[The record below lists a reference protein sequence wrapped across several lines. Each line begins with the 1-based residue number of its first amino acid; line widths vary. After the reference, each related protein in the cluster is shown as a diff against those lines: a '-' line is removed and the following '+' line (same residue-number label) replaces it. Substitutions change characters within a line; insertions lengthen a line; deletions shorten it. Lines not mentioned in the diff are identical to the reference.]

1 MKKLIIFLI
10 RQRLG
15 LKIGERFQFANQHSV
30 LEFYYFTDSALMK
43 MHIHNRTSIH
53 TLSGV
58 SLNWL
63 LDERCEIRKVDAA

>member
-15 LKIGERFQFANQHSV
+15 LKIGERFQFANQHSIC
-30 LEFYYFTDSALMK
+30 EFYYFTDSALMK
-43 MHIHNRTSIH
+43 IRIHNGVSTH
-53 TLSGV
+53 TLSGA

-63 LDERCEIRKVDAA
+63 LDDKCEIRKVNAA